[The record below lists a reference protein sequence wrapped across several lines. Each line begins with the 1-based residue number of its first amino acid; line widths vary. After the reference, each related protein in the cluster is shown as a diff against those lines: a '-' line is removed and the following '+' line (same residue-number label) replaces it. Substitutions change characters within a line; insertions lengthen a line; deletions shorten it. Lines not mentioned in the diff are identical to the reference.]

1 MTQHGLQT
9 RDFLER
15 MEKFEQELPPLLLE
29 MSQKVRQMIEE
40 IERPQLEDVE
50 KMQEEL
56 LQMISGS
63 EQLIA
68 VCGREGKFCVQ
79 CPFGAYLPT
88 GFPFASPEQPLCLPW
103 IVLTQPI
110 SKQRAESQQN

>member
-1 MTQHGLQT
+1 MTHYGLQT
-9 RDFLER
+9 SDFLER

-29 MSQKVRQMIEE
+29 LSQVVRQMIEE
-40 IERPQLEDVE
+40 IERPQLEDVQ

-56 LQMISGS
+56 LKMLGDS

-68 VCGREGKFCVQ
+68 VCGTEGKLCVQ

-110 SKQRAESQQN
+110 SKQQAENQQN

>member
-9 RDFLER
+9 QDFLER

-29 MSQKVRQMIEE
+29 LSQIVKQMVEE
-40 IERPQLEDVE
+40 IERPQLQDIQN
-50 KMQEEL
+50 MQEDL
-56 LQMISGS
+56 LKLLSGS
-63 EQLIA
+63 EQLTA
-68 VCGREGKFCVQ
+68 VCGTEGKLCVQ

-110 SKQRAESQQN
+110 SKQRAESQQK